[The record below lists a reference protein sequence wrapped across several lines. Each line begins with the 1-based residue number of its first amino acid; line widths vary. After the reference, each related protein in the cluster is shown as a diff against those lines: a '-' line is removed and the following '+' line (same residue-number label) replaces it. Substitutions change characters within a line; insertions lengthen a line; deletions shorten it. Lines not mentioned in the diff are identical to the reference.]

1 MRPTTIAIWL
11 LAAAAANA
19 ATITI
24 ALDTSGLPAG
34 DYLFDFQFINGDNV
48 TGNNTATIG
57 DFTTTNLTLGALST
71 FGTVTGSDL
80 TSGLTL
86 TDGPITEVDQAFTA
100 TSAAANVS
108 FTVNY
113 SANYAPPGPGDAFTF
128 AITDSSLNSTRSAGN
143 GAELEIDFTSA
154 NPTVSFYPSDA
165 AFGGFEPA
173 PGTSGG
179 VATPEV
185 STAPLSGTGLL
196 LLALIALRQK
206 NSRAALASE
215 RARQGVTMVLRA
227 TRSDEEFRPVMS
239 VRGH

>member
-19 ATITI
+19 ATISI

-48 TGNNTATIG
+48 TGNNTATIS
-57 DFTTTNLTLGALST
+57 DFTATNVTLDALST

-100 TSAAANVS
+100 TSTPADVS
-108 FTVNY
+108 FMVNY
-113 SANYAPPGPGDAFTF
+113 TANYAPPGPGDAFTF
-128 AITDSSLNSTRSAGN
+128 AITDTSLNSTRSEGD
-143 GAELEIDFTSA
+143 GAEIEIDINGP
-154 NPTVSFYPSDA
+154 NPTVSFYPADA

-173 PGTSGG
+173 PGTAGG

-185 STAPLSGTGLL
+185 STAPLTGAGLL
-196 LLALIALRQK
+196 FLALLTAIGKTTAMQNHRIMRQ
-206 NSRAALASE
+206 RVRLANRCSPPV
-215 RARQGVTMVLRA
+215 RIW
-227 TRSDEEFRPVMS
+227 RSS
-239 VRGH
+239 LNG

>member
-1 MRPTTIAIWL
+1 MRLTTIAIWL

-19 ATITI
+19 TTITI

-34 DYLFDFQFINGDNV
+34 DYLFDFEFIDGDNV
-48 TGNNTATIG
+48 TGNNTATIS

-71 FGTVTGSDL
+71 FGTVTGSNL
-80 TSGLTL
+80 TAGLTL

-128 AITDSSLNSTRSAGN
+128 AITDTSLNSTRSEGD
-143 GAELEIDFTSA
+143 GAEIEIDISGA
-154 NPTVSFYPSDA
+154 SPTVSLYPADPG
-165 AFGGFEPA
+165 FGGFEA
-173 PGTSGG
+173 GTEGG

-185 STAPLSGTGLL
+185 PTAPLVGGGLFL
-196 LLALIALRQK
+196 FCLFAMR
-206 NSRAALASE
+206 RPASNC
-215 RARQGVTMVLRA
+215 GVI
-227 TRSDEEFRPVMS
+227 DDCE
-239 VRGH
+239 